1 MSFAEEFTRVT
12 RNKEVLPTNDTSP
25 AKEAAPEAVS
35 HAGTE
40 IFNNVATPPAA
51 EPAPETS
58 LKEATPEGKVP
69 EPPQDKAPAKIRIG
83 TQEFDSLEEATKY
96 ANELE
101 LALVAHES
109 FNKGKESAQPKAP
122 QEPVKTIED
131 EIEEE
136 LFVDPKKALAKYKE
150 SILKEIKKELQQEKT
165 AEQKAREQAETVRKT
180 WEGFY
185 EKNSDL
191 SKHRDL
197 VEFVLNKNPELL
209 DQEASKALEQLAAKT
224 RSYIQ
229 SARETQLPTQ
239 ELQSKVVV
247 TPQGGSPTTTT
258 KPISKETAIDFISQ
272 VRKLNRNKA
281 AQQAD

>member
-1 MSFAEEFTRVT
+1 MSFTEEFTRVT
-12 RNKEVLPTNDTSP
+12 KNKEVAPTNDISP
-25 AKEAAPEAVS
+25 KAEGSEVVS

-40 IFNNVATPPAA
+40 VFNNVVAPPEA
-51 EPAPETS
+51 APETS

-69 EPPQDKAPAKIRIG
+69 EPMANKEPAKIRIG
-83 TQEFDSLEEATKY
+83 TQEFDSLEDATKY

-101 LALVAHES
+101 LALVAQES
-109 FNKGKESAQPKAP
+109 YNRGKEEAQPKAP

-150 SILKEIKKELQQEKT
+150 SIMKEIKKELLNEKT
-165 AEQKAREQAETVRKT
+165 AEQKAQAHAENVRKT

-191 SKHRDL
+191 SRSRDL

-239 ELQSKVVV
+239 ELQSKSVLA
-247 TPQGGSPTTTT
+247 PQGGSPTTTT
-258 KPISKETAIDFISQ
+258 KPIAKETAIDFIAQ
-272 VRKLNRNKA
+272 VRKLNKNKA
-281 AQQAD
+281 VQQAD